1 MTAFTA
7 AKAAISN
14 AVYHDNDEDYAGHSQ
29 HDTSERTGFDEL
41 VNLVVSNLHV
51 AVDARCVGHPGDHY
65 VELLRKLCNVDQ

>member
-7 AKAAISN
+7 AKQEISK
-14 AVYHDNDEDYAGHSQ
+14 AVYHGNKENYAGHSQ
-29 HDTSERTGFDEL
+29 YDASKRAGFHEL